1 MAKVA
6 RTKFGQLVIGPP
18 GSGKTT
24 YVTAMAELLKT
35 LGRPVTIV
43 NLDPAN
49 EAVSYEAGVDI
60 GDLVR
65 LDEVMESLEL
75 GPNGGLVYC
84 MEFLQQNYPW
94 LEGRLADLPS
104 DSYLMIDCPGQVELY
119 TTNNA
124 VKEIV
129 GRLVAA
135 DIRLTAVNLVDSHY
149 CSDPAKFISICLTS
163 LTTMLQVELPHVN
176 LLSKVDMVEKY
187 GKLQYNLDYY
197 TDVLDLEY
205 LLEHMPDDPFTSK
218 YRSLNTAL
226 TGLITDYSLV
236 NFLPVT
242 VKSREMLLAVSQQ
255 VDKANGYVFG
265 SGEERNMRNLAGS
278 ALGGADFEWAKTAE
292 AREKYM
298 GEPGEEKLGNDLDSV
313 DVRDPQFQV

>member
-1 MAKVA
+1 M
-6 RTKFGQLVIGPP
+6 
-18 GSGKTT
+18 
-24 YVTAMAELLKT
+24 
-35 LGRPVTIV
+35 
-43 NLDPAN
+43 
-49 EAVSYEAGVDI
+49 
-60 GDLVR
+60 
-65 LDEVMESLEL
+65 
-75 GPNGGLVYC
+75 
-84 MEFLQQNYPW
+84 
-94 LEGRLADLPS
+94 
-104 DSYLMIDCPGQVELY
+104 
-119 TTNNA
+119 
-124 VKEIV
+124 
-129 GRLVAA
+129 
-135 DIRLTAVNLVDSHY
+135 
-149 CSDPAKFISICLTS
+149 
-163 LTTMLQVELPHVN
+163 ELPHVN

-255 VDKANGYVFG
+255 VDKANGYVVTCVSSRLVFANALCRDVRYVFG